1 MTLIHSWFTCS
12 FPIKTSR
19 TGRRP
24 GRPST
29 MSTRLT
35 RVKFRLGEIFGRPP
49 RLKAG
54 LKNSEVAQRRLLPH
68 EHPACRR
75 REPGVRSGYCRRLT
89 ANLNSSYSP
98 AVVARHDAM
107 LDEVA
112 IAAPFRIVAAEAGRV
127 AAHAGASGHHRW
139 LNQADS
145 RQCEHGYNRFPH
157 RASLHS
163 VTPVETTLSRRNYSA
178 VEHCSR

>member
-1 MTLIHSWFTCS
+1 
-12 FPIKTSR
+12 
-19 TGRRP
+19 
-24 GRPST
+24 
-29 MSTRLT
+29 MSARLT

-54 LKNSEVAQRRLLPH
+54 LKNSEVARLLPH

-163 VTPVETTLSRRNYSA
+163 VTPEETTLSRRDYSA
-178 VEHCSR
+178 VEHRSR

>member
-1 MTLIHSWFTCS
+1 
-12 FPIKTSR
+12 
-19 TGRRP
+19 
-24 GRPST
+24 
-29 MSTRLT
+29 MSARLT

-75 REPGVRSGYCRRLT
+75 REPWVRSDYCRRLT

-145 RQCEHGYNRFPH
+145 ANMATIVFRI
-157 RASLHS
+157 ALHS
-163 VTPVETTLSRRNYSA
+163 ILSPQRKQHFRGGIIRRSNI
-178 VEHCSR
+178 VRGKLTVSRQSRLPILDIEPTDGL